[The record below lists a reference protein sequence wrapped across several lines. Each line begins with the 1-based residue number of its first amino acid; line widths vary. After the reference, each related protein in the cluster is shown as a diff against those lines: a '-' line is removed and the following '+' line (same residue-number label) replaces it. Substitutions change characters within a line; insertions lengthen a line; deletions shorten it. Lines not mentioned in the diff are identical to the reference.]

1 MSVGF
6 RVNGIEVEEMSGS
19 SFLIST
25 GLISEKTGFEFAYV
39 YDVETG
45 QFEHFDADNNVV
57 MPVELVPGDV
67 QEVAEVLDQIHTFC
81 CQSEREISACDAAIA
96 MGVY

>member
-6 RVNGIEVEEMSGS
+6 RVNSIEVEEMSGS

-39 YDVETG
+39 YDVET
-45 QFEHFDADNNVV
+45 DNNVV

-81 CQSEREISACDAAIA
+81 CQSERGISACDAAIA
-96 MGVY
+96 LGVY